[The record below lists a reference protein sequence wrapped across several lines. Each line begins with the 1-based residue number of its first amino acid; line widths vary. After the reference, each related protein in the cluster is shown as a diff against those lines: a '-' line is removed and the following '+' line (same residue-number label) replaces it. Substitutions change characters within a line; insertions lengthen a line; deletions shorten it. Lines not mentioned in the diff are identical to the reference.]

1 MHPSHSQV
9 LDDTDP
15 ATLAFV
21 GTGRR
26 TVRIIDTVH
35 FRQVGEI
42 EIRDNIVGPLK
53 SALPFAED
61 NAGLTCPGSPGCV
74 LVKLYGITDSGG
86 VVVVDVREKDI
97 RRN

>member
-61 NAGLTCPGSPGCV
+61 NAGLACPGSPACV
-74 LVKLYGITDSGG
+74 VVKLYGITDSGG